1 MKKAILLILLILLSA
16 CSTASIAASLPD
28 DEFLI
33 IAHRGASAYA
43 PEHSLLSYGLAV
55 QMKADYIELDVH
67 MTKDGELVSTHDPF
81 VHLPHG
87 RKTVAEVDFQEL
99 KSVLRESEY
108 DGKLTV
114 SFPESIDPLRIVSTE
129 EIFSY
134 FQDDVNYY
142 IELKTPASYPG
153 VEEALLGQ
161 LREFGLLPLKE
172 AEMPKVIL
180 QSFNANSLMK
190 IHEQEPA
197 IPLIQLYSAKNE
209 TMLTKKRLQKVAE
222 YASGIGVDKTI
233 VTEELVELVHGESL
247 HIHPFTVNEEKEI
260 RRMIEIGADGIFT
273 DVPDVA
279 VKVLKSLWGD

>member
-1 MKKAILLILLILLSA
+1 MKKGILLFLLILLSA
-16 CSTASIAASLPD
+16 CSTASVAATLPD
-28 DEFLI
+28 DKFLI

-67 MTKDGELVSTHDPF
+67 MTKDGELVSMHDPF
-81 VHLPHG
+81 VHLPNG

-99 KSVLRESEY
+99 KSVRRESDY

-153 VEEALLGQ
+153 IEEALLGQ
-161 LREFGLLPLKE
+161 LREFGLLPLGE

-180 QSFNANSLMK
+180 QSFNANSLLK
-190 IHEQEPA
+190 IHEQEPT
-197 IPLIQLYSAKNE
+197 IPLIQLYSLKNE
-209 TMLTKKRLQKVAE
+209 TMLTKKRLQKVAA
-222 YASGIGVDKTI
+222 YASGIGVDKTV
-233 VTEELVELVHGESL
+233 VTEELVELVHGEGL

-279 VKVLKSLWGD
+279 IKVLKDLRGE